1 MKISRLFLLSEFTSG
16 WRGAADAEEAQIAV
30 AKRTRKS
37 PARRGDLIVL
47 ALVVFLGTCPSCA
60 HAAWR
65 THMEGSF
72 AQCRFYG
79 LEVELDCE
87 LDGAGLVARCTC

>member
-47 ALVVFLGTCPSCA
+47 TLVVFFSELAFHVRPR
-60 HAAWR
+60 HKR
-65 THMEGSF
+65 THMEGS
-72 AQCRFYG
+72 
-79 LEVELDCE
+79 
-87 LDGAGLVARCTC
+87 GAMQIPAD